1 MKTVNKVKIATAVS
15 RVAIR
20 ARALVGKG
28 PIARVRRDG
37 IEWELDL
44 REGIDLAVYLWL
56 YERSTLS
63 ASRRLIKEGQIV
75 LDVGA
80 NIGTHALQFAR
91 LVGPT
96 GHVYAFEP
104 TAFAFA
110 KLRRHLELNPELA
123 DRVTPMQ
130 WMLTDDTRLLPSKT
144 FSSWPLVHTD
154 EVHPQHRG
162 QLKTTAGA
170 RAVQLDEWIA
180 AACISDIDVL
190 KLDVDGYE
198 CAVLRG
204 AKETLRRY
212 RPTLLIELAPYVL
225 HGPKN
230 DVSELDEII
239 RSAGYAVHDLKGRRQ
254 LSMKDMALK
263 TPFGAGTNIIASAAG

>member
-1 MKTVNKVKIATAVS
+1 VKTANKVKIATAVS
-15 RVAIR
+15 RLAIR

-28 PIARVRRDG
+28 PITRARRDG

-44 REGIDLAVYLWL
+44 REGIDLAVYLRL

-63 ASRRLIKEGQIV
+63 ACRRLIKKGQIV

-104 TAFAFA
+104 TVFAFA

-123 DRVTPMQ
+123 DRITPMQ
-130 WMLTDDTRLLPSKT
+130 WMLTDDTRLLPSKI
-144 FSSWPLVHTD
+144 FSSWPLAHTG

-162 QLKTTAGA
+162 QLKSTAGA
-170 RAVQLDEWIA
+170 QAVPLDEWVA
-180 AACISDIDVL
+180 ASCISDIDVL
-190 KLDVDGYE
+190 KLDVDGCE
-198 CAVLRG
+198 CVVLRG
-204 AKETLRRY
+204 AKETLRRC
-212 RPTLLIELAPYVL
+212 RPTLLIELAPYLL
-225 HGPKN
+225 HEPKN
-230 DVSELDEII
+230 DVLELDEIV
-239 RSAGYAVHDLKGRRQ
+239 RLAGYAVHDLKGQRQ
-254 LSMKDMALK
+254 LSIRDMVSK
-263 TPFGAGTNIIASAAG
+263 IPFGAGTNIIASAAK